1 MGNFASFIPLKKFL
15 KYTFRTVLAILLL
28 LSVLFISL
36 FFLIQQPKVQTF
48 LVHKV
53 GDYLSKQLGSEV
65 KVDSVSIDFIR
76 TVEIYNVYL
85 SSQKSKTDTIL
96 FVKKLDVDL
105 MLGKTLLN
113 QVNKLKQSKIYIDNV
128 SLDGVRFNGYRAK
141 EDSVY
146 NFHFLLEQFSSKN
159 PTPKKKKN
167 SKPIELRL
175 NHLLLTNSNLILD
188 DPHTDK
194 RMDIRFTKIEANV
207 REFAI
212 SPLKIDV
219 KKLELVDP
227 SYKLTLYNEIEK
239 IKDPNHHSNGFD
251 VQGLGKKLNITVDE
265 LTMHNGNH
273 AMDFKNRDIKAGTF
287 LISKMNIHNI
297 NIDINKY
304 RWDSTG
310 MHVNIENLSAIG
322 DDNLNVKKISAATL
336 LDNDGIYME
345 DADIAYNNS
354 NLQGNL
360 SIQFSDEWRSFS
372 NFENKVTMKADIKK
386 ATVFAKDVAVFAPK
400 FQKYIPENLQL
411 HGFVKGKLSNLRTEQ
426 LFVSAGKNT
435 RIDISGNIKGLPH
448 INNTLFDLKVN
459 ELRTTPEDLKKLLTF
474 VKIPKQI
481 DNAGIITFKGTYFGF
496 INDFVARGA
505 LTTTNLGNVVTDM
518 RMSFPKGKAPQYSGS
533 LIAKGLNLAEITG
546 NHKLLGTVD
555 LNVNA
560 DGSGFKS
567 KDLNT
572 KLVGTLNNFYF
583 NGFVFDKIN
592 LNGQLE
598 KLKFT
603 GKANYDD
610 SCMLLK
616 FDGVADF
623 NDSIPKYDFFTNIKN
638 ADLHKLNLTK
648 DTLVISLNGE
658 IHGHGKTINTI
669 TGKGKFSNIILQNAK
684 DILALSDVSVD
695 LKNDGVI
702 KDYTVTS
709 DQFNANF
716 NGAFDPLT
724 IVPSMKIFLS
734 KYSKLIKPTE
744 KDIKQNKPQQLD
756 ITLKLKSDFGLIKV
770 FVPNLKYLSE
780 LDLNAAINTE
790 QNNLD
795 VSIKLD
801 SANYNNI
808 AFNKIAIS
816 GNTNNSDLL
825 LNGTI
830 ENINV
835 KKTDIKEIKL
845 GVNSSLQQLLTNISI
860 SNDTADNSL
869 RLLSALD
876 FNGDSIVAKIIDSKI
891 KLNNKIWQVQ
901 RGNELAIIDSI
912 FIAQNFSLIQ
922 DNQKISILNG
932 RNSLADAKIN
942 IENVELKDIGQ
953 LIDTTGIIRNG
964 QLSGIVNLKNI
975 LTKLQANADITIKN
989 LQVLDYKVKYIGLDG
1004 IYGRNGKNTVE
1015 AGGTIEDSSYQLS
1028 FDGTYDMQIKG
1039 KEKLDVNADIE
1050 KLNLN
1055 FLEAILKK
1063 ELLVPRA
1070 FIKGQ
1075 VNLSGNLQKPILTGT
1090 AQIIDTAE
1098 LKLRFLGTT
1107 FKMYNEVI
1115 NLTNKGFDFGSITLY
1130 DNFGNTALLTGKLL
1144 HDGFKNWRVDKAN
1157 LTAPL
1162 GYNFMNTTY
1171 DDNQDFYG
1179 KVFAKGDVDI
1189 NGSFNDLTINVN
1201 RLETLKNTE
1210 FNLPVSGKA
1219 ADKEYTFIKFVN
1231 PKDTVKKIEYKSKFS
1246 GININMNITATQ
1258 DALVSIILD
1267 QSANDKIVARGTGDL
1282 NFTLDKKGE
1291 MALNGVYNLV
1301 DGKYDFNFQG
1311 ILNKTFNIGS
1321 GSKITFN
1328 GDPLKAE
1335 LGVNALYNIKSA
1347 SVRNLFDSTVAI
1359 RNRTFP
1365 IDLKLMIEGTLDKST
1380 IGFNIESP
1388 NVPPDDLARK
1398 LTEINSNQN
1407 EVNNQAGF
1415 LLLFNSFL
1423 PTGSSSDQ
1431 KVSGYSNT
1439 VTQLISDQIS
1449 KILSQGLGS
1458 LIKGASLDVLLSD
1471 LESKES
1477 RNFGFSYKQEILGGR
1492 LILTIG
1498 GNVNFGNNTLTSNG
1512 IPNTGQTTNNNAA
1525 IAGDFVLEYLV
1536 TADGRIRLK
1545 TYARTANYDL
1555 INQDK
1560 IRTGVA
1566 ISFQKNFD
1574 NIQEL
1579 FKRKIKT
1586 NTQAPEPEKVEKN
1599 TILFKTPEKDSIKQ

>member
-1 MGNFASFIPLKKFL
+1 MKKFL

-28 LSVLFISL
+28 LSVIFISL

-53 GDYLSKQLGSEV
+53 GDYLSKQLGSKV

-96 FVKKLDVDL
+96 YVKKLDVDL

-113 QVNKLKQSKIYIDNV
+113 QINKLKQSKIYIDNV

-141 EDSVY
+141 EDSLY
-146 NFHFLLEQFSSKN
+146 NFHFLLEQFSSKS
-159 PTPKKKKN
+159 PKPKKKK
-167 SKPIELRL
+167 SGKPIELRL
-175 NHLLLTNSNLILD
+175 NHLLLTNSNIILD

-207 REFAI
+207 REFNI

-219 KKLELVDP
+219 KKLELIDP
-227 SYKLTLYNEIEK
+227 FYKLTLYNEIQK
-239 IKDPNHHSNGFD
+239 IKDPNHHSNGFN

-265 LTMHNGNH
+265 LVMRNGNH

-287 LISKMNIHNI
+287 LISAMNIHNI
-297 NIDINKY
+297 NLDVNKY

-310 MHVNIENLSAIG
+310 MHVGIDNLSAIG
-322 DDNLNVKKISAATL
+322 DDNLNVKKLSAATL
-336 LDNDGIYME
+336 LDNNGIYMD
-345 DADIAYNNS
+345 DADIAFNNS
-354 NLQGNL
+354 KIQGNL
-360 SIQFSDEWRSFS
+360 AIQFSDEWRSFGD
-372 NFENKVTMKADIKK
+372 FENKVIMKADIKE

-400 FQKYIPENLQL
+400 IQKYIPEKVQM
-411 HGFVKGKLSNLRTEQ
+411 HGLVKGKLANLRTEQ

-448 INNTLFDLKVN
+448 LNNTLFDLKVN
-459 ELRTTPEDLKKLLTF
+459 ELRTTPEDLKQILSF
-474 VKIPKQI
+474 IKIPKQI

-505 LTTTNLGNVVTDM
+505 LSTTNLGNVVTDM
-518 RMSFPKGKAPQYSGS
+518 RMSFPKNKAPQYSGS
-533 LIAKGLNLAEITG
+533 VIAKGLNLAEITG

-638 ADLHKLNLTK
+638 ADLHKLNITK
-648 DTLVISLNGE
+648 DTMVVSLNGE

-669 TGKGKFSNIILQNAK
+669 TGTGKFSNIIIQNAK
-684 DILALSDVSVD
+684 DILVLSDVYVNM
-695 LKNDGVI
+695 KNDGII
-702 KDYTVTS
+702 KDYTITS

-724 IVPSMKIFLS
+724 IVPSMKVFLS
-734 KYSKLIKPTE
+734 KYSKLITPTE
-744 KDIKQNKPQQLD
+744 KDIKQNRPQQLD
-756 ITLKLKSDFGLIKV
+756 ITFKLKSDFGLIKV
-770 FVPNLKYLSE
+770 FVPNLQYLSE
-780 LDLNAAINTE
+780 LDLNAAINTA

-795 VSIKLD
+795 VNLKLD
-801 SANYNNI
+801 SANYSNI
-808 AFNKIAIS
+808 AFNKIAIN

-825 LNGTI
+825 LNGNI
-830 ENINV
+830 ENIKV
-835 KKTDIKEIKL
+835 KKTDIQEIKL

-869 RLLSALD
+869 RLLSSLD
-876 FNGDSIVAKIIDSKI
+876 FNGDSIIAKIIDSKI

-942 IENVELKDIGQ
+942 IENLELNDVGQ

-1004 IYGRNGKNTVE
+1004 IYGRNGKNIVE

-1028 FDGTYDMQIKG
+1028 FDGTYDMQMKG

-1063 ELLVPRA
+1063 ELLVPHA

-1090 AQIIDTAE
+1090 AQVIDTAE

-1115 NLTNKGFDFGSITLY
+1115 NLTNKGFDFGSITLF
-1130 DNFGNTALLTGKLL
+1130 DNFGNNALLTGKLL

-1157 LTAPL
+1157 LTAPM

-1201 RLETLKNTE
+1201 RLETMKNTE

-1219 ADKEYTFIKFVN
+1219 SDKEYTFIKFVN
-1231 PKDTVKKIEYKSKFS
+1231 PKDTIKKIEYKSKFS

-1291 MALNGVYNLV
+1291 LSLNGVYNLV

-1311 ILNKTFNIGS
+1311 ILNKTFNIGT

-1347 SVRNLFDSTVAI
+1347 SVRNLFDSSYAI

-1365 IDLKLMIEGTLDKST
+1365 IDLKLMIGGTLDKST

-1388 NVPPDDLARK
+1388 NVPPDELARK

-1498 GNVNFGNNTLTSNG
+1498 GNVNFGNNSLTSNG
-1512 IPNTGQTTNNNAA
+1512 LPNTGQTSNNNAA

-1574 NIQEL
+1574 NIKEL
-1579 FKRKIKT
+1579 FKRKLK
-1586 NTQAPEPEKVEKN
+1586 NNQQEQEKEKVEKN
-1599 TILFKTPEKDSIKQ
+1599 NILFNTPIKDSIKQ